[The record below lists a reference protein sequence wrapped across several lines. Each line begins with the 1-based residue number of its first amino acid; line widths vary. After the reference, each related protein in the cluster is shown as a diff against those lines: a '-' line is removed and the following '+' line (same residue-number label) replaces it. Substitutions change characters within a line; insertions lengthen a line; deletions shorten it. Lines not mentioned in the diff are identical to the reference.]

1 MIKTLIT
8 YILLFSGFL
17 VPTQTFAEWR
27 LVDIQPNGD
36 KYFYDSE
43 NIKKS
48 DDLVYFW
55 RLVSL
60 GQPQDN
66 IPKSGAVYRQTDC
79 SIGRLKNIYIVGY
92 SGPDGTGEILIREEL
107 EEGWEYPHPG
117 SVDDRLLKLLCE

>member
-92 SGPDGTGEILIREEL
+92 SGPDGTGEILIRE
-107 EEGWEYPHPG
+107 
-117 SVDDRLLKLLCE
+117 